1 MLLLSLFIGLVFAY
15 GLVSGRLAPTP
26 ITAPM
31 IFTASGLAVA
41 VLVPEQDLVGKGL
54 DAFLFIA
61 ELGLALLLFSDASRT
76 DLRELSRDK
85 VLALRLLSVG
95 LLLTIA
101 LGASLA
107 WLLFP
112 ALSLWQAGIVGAIL
126 APTDAGLGQAIVQ
139 SEKVPLKIRE
149 VLSVEAGLNDGL
161 CVPFLLFF
169 LVMAEGTSGGGA
181 ASLGGFVWLQL
192 GLGCLIGAGIGL
204 TGGYLLERAASRD
217 WMALST
223 RQLAVMALPVLC
235 VLAAEALHASMFIA
249 AFVAGLAS
257 QYRYRDREHVS
268 FDFSS
273 LSGELLNLFVFFL
286 FGVLILDELV
296 ALNWLHL
303 VYALG
308 SLTVVRMLP
317 VAMALLGS
325 GLNLHSVLFTGW
337 FGPRGLASIVLGLV
351 FLQQQGDSALTQIIQ
366 PLVIVTVLL
375 SVLLHGASVPAGIR
389 WLARRN

>member
-15 GLVSGRLAPTP
+15 GLVSGRLAQTP

-31 IFTASGLAVA
+31 IFTLLGLVIAVM
-41 VLVPEQDLVGKGL
+41 LPEEGMAGGGL
-54 DAFLFIA
+54 DVFLSIA

-76 DLRELSRDK
+76 DVRELGRDK
-85 VLALRLLSVG
+85 ILALRLLSVG
-95 LLLTIA
+95 MLLTIA
-101 LGASLA
+101 LGALLA

-112 ALSLWQAGIVGAIL
+112 ALSVWQAGIIGAIL

-149 VLSVEAGLNDGL
+149 VLEVEAGLNDGL

-169 LVMAEGTSGGGA
+169 VVMAEGTSGGPVV
-181 ASLGGFVWLQL
+181 SLGGFIGQQL
-192 GLGCLIGAGIGL
+192 GLGCLVGAGIGL
-204 TGGYLLERAASRD
+204 LGGYLLERAASRG
-217 WMALST
+217 WMADST
-223 RQLAVMALPVLC
+223 RQLAVLALPVLC

-257 QYRYRDREHVS
+257 QYCYRDSQHGS
-268 FDFSS
+268 FDFSR

-286 FGVLILDELV
+286 FGVLAFDALAELHWV
-296 ALNWLHL
+296 HL
-303 VYALG
+303 FYAMG

-317 VAMALLGS
+317 VGIALAGS
-325 GLNLHSVLFTGW
+325 GLSQRSVLFAGW

-351 FLQQQGDSALTQIIQ
+351 FLQQQGDNELTHMLQ
-366 PLVIVTVLL
+366 PLVIATVLL
-375 SVLLHGASVPAGIR
+375 SVMLHGASVPAGIR
-389 WLARRN
+389 WLAQKG

>member
-15 GLVSGRLAPTP
+15 GLISERIAQTP
-26 ITAPM
+26 ITGPM
-31 IFTASGLAVA
+31 IFTVAGLAVA
-41 VLVPEQDLVGKGL
+41 VLIPEQELVGGGL
-54 DAFLFIA
+54 DTFLSIA

-76 DLRELSRDK
+76 DLRELGRDK
-85 VLALRLLSVG
+85 VLALRLLTVG
-95 LLLTIA
+95 MLLTIA

-112 ALSLWQAGIVGAIL
+112 ALSLWQAGVVGAIL

-139 SEKVPLKIRE
+139 SEKVPLKLRE
-149 VLSVEAGLNDGL
+149 VLGVEAGLNDGL

-169 LVMAEGTSGGGA
+169 LVMAEGTSGGSVV
-181 ASLGGFVWLQL
+181 SLGSFIWQQL

-204 TGGYLLERAASRD
+204 VGGYLLERAASRG
-217 WMALST
+217 WMAHST

-257 QYRYRDREHVS
+257 QYRYRDSEHAS

-286 FGVLILDELV
+286 FGALALD
-296 ALNWLHL
+296 ALAGLQWLHL
-303 VYALG
+303 VYAFA

-317 VAMALLGS
+317 VAIALIGS
-325 GLNLHSVLFTGW
+325 GLNQHSILFAGW

-351 FLQQQGDSALTQIIQ
+351 FLQQQGDTALTQMLQ

-389 WLARRN
+389 WLARRS